1 VKLFHLSSGH
11 FPLTPNSR
19 KEKIMK
25 KGIFTAV
32 VILMFLFAATAWSG
46 EEPEYYNSI
55 TDVPG
60 IEVGQYTDKEA
71 LTGTT
76 VILARGGAVGGVDV
90 RGSAPGTR
98 ETDLLNPI
106 NLVDRVNAVVLSGGS
121 AYGLAATDGVM
132 TCLEDQGIG
141 WPVGGGNVVPI
152 VPSAILFD
160 PGRCDTNFRDR
171 PTAEFGLKACLAV
184 DSGPVAQGNVGA
196 GMGARA
202 GGLKGGIGTASTDLG
217 GGVIV
222 GAIVAV
228 NAVGSTVNP
237 DTGGFYAA
245 FLEVDDEFGKL
256 KLPKLSSLDKTG
268 SLLAK
273 VDPSPAK
280 NTTIAVVATNV
291 ELTKAQAQKIAQ
303 MAHDGM
309 ARAIRPSHTMF
320 DGDTIFALGTGELS
334 FDTLPGWGY
343 APSSVNRIGGAAADT
358 LSRAIVHAM
367 LKAESV
373 DDCIISYCDAYP
385 SACKGKGPKKEK
397 PKH

>member
-1 VKLFHLSSGH
+1 
-11 FPLTPNSR
+11 
-19 KEKIMK
+19 MK
-25 KGIFTAV
+25 KLLFAAI
-32 VILMFLFAATAWSG
+32 VILMFLVVATAWSG
-46 EEPEYYNSI
+46 GETKFYNAI
-55 TDVPG
+55 TDIPG
-60 IEVGQYTDKEA
+60 IEVGHYTDKKA

-121 AYGLAATDGVM
+121 AYGLAAADGVM

-141 WPVGGGNVVPI
+141 WPVGGDQVVPI

-160 PGRCDTNFRDR
+160 PGRCGTDFRVR
-171 PTAEFGLKACLAV
+171 PTAEFGLKACQAA

-196 GMGARA
+196 GMWARA
-202 GGLKGGIGTASTDLG
+202 GGLKGGIGTASTDIG
-217 GGVIV
+217 DGVIV

-237 DTGGFYAA
+237 DTGDFYAA
-245 FLEVDDEFGKL
+245 FLEVDDEFDKL
-256 KLPKLSSLDKTG
+256 KDPHWSALKKSDF
-268 SLLAK
+268 LLAK
-273 VDPSPAK
+273 VDQSPGK

-343 APSSVNRIGGAAADT
+343 APSSVNRIGSAAADA

-367 LKAESV
+367 LSAESV
-373 DDCIISYCDAYP
+373 DDCMLSYCDAYP
-385 SACKGKGPKKEK
+385 EACQDNDDDHKRKK
-397 PKH
+397 PKHKKKP

>member
-1 VKLFHLSSGH
+1 
-11 FPLTPNSR
+11 
-19 KEKIMK
+19 MK
-25 KGIFTAV
+25 KLLFTAV
-32 VILMFLFAATAWSG
+32 VILVFLVVATAWSD
-46 EEPEYYNSI
+46 EEPEYFNAI

-60 IEVGQYTDKEA
+60 IEVGHYAKKNG

-106 NLVDRVNAVVLSGGS
+106 NLVDRVHAVVLSGGS
-121 AYGLAATDGVM
+121 AYGLAAADGVM
-132 TCLEDQGIG
+132 KCLENQGIG
-141 WPVGGGNVVPI
+141 WPVGGGQVVPI
-152 VPSAILFD
+152 VPSAVLFD
-160 PGRCDTNFRDR
+160 SGRCGTNFRDR
-171 PTAEFGLKACLAV
+171 PTAKFGRKACLAV
-184 DSGPVAQGNVGA
+184 ESGPVAQGNVGA

-217 GGVIV
+217 DGVIV

-237 DTGGFYAA
+237 DTGNFYAA
-245 FLEVDDEFGKL
+245 FLEVDDEFDKL
-256 KLPKLSSLDKTG
+256 KDPHWSALKKSG

-273 VDPSPAK
+273 VDQSPGK

-320 DGDTIFALGTGELS
+320 DGDTIFALGTGEIS

-343 APSSVNRIGGAAADT
+343 APSSINRIGSAAADT

-367 LKAESV
+367 LSAESV
-373 DDCIISYCDAYP
+373 DDCMLSYCDAYP
-385 SACKGKGPKKEK
+385 EAC
-397 PKH
+397 HD

>member
-1 VKLFHLSSGH
+1 
-11 FPLTPNSR
+11 
-19 KEKIMK
+19 MK
-25 KGIFTAV
+25 KGIFAAV
-32 VILMFLFAATAWSG
+32 VILTVLFAAAAWSG
-46 EEPEYYNSI
+46 EEPEYYNAI

-60 IEVGQYTDKEA
+60 IEVGHYTDKKGV
-71 LTGTT
+71 TGTT

-121 AYGLAATDGVM
+121 AYGLAAADGVM

-160 PGRCDTNFRDR
+160 PGRCGTDFRSR
-171 PTAEFGLKACLAV
+171 PTAKFGLKACQAV

-202 GGLKGGIGTASTDLG
+202 GGLKGGIGTASVNLG
-217 GGVIV
+217 DGVIV

-237 DTGGFYAA
+237 DTGGFYAE
-245 FLEVDDEFGKL
+245 FLEVDDEFDKL
-256 KLPKLSSLDKTG
+256 KDSQWSALEKSD

-273 VDPSPAK
+273 IDPSPAK

-291 ELTKAQAQKIAQ
+291 VLTKAQAQKIAQ

-343 APSSVNRIGGAAADT
+343 APSGINRIGSAAADA

-367 LKAESV
+367 LEAESV
-373 DDCIISYCDAYP
+373 DDCMLSYCDAYP
-385 SACKGKGPKKEK
+385 EACHDKKKKPKKTK
-397 PKH
+397 KKH

>member
-1 VKLFHLSSGH
+1 MKKLF
-11 FPLTPNSR
+11 FA
-19 KEKIMK
+19 
-25 KGIFTAV
+25 AV
-32 VILMFLFAATAWSG
+32 VILMFLVVATAWSG
-46 EEPEYYNSI
+46 GETKYYNAI

-60 IEVGQYTDKEA
+60 IEVGHYTDKEG

-76 VILARGGAVGGVDV
+76 VILARDGAVGGVDV

-106 NLVDRVNAVVLSGGS
+106 NLVDIVNAVVLSGGS
-121 AYGLAATDGVM
+121 AYGLAAADGVM

-141 WPVGGGNVVPI
+141 WPVGGGQVVPI

-160 PGRCDTNFRDR
+160 PGRCGTDFRDR
-171 PTAEFGLKACLAV
+171 PTAKFGLKACQAV

-202 GGLKGGIGTASTDLG
+202 GGLKGGIGSASTDLG
-217 GGVIV
+217 DGVIV

-237 DTGGFYAA
+237 DTGDFYAA
-245 FLEVDDEFGKL
+245 FLQVDDEFDKL
-256 KLPKLSSLDKTG
+256 KDPHWSALKKSG

-273 VDPSPAK
+273 VDQSPGK

-343 APSSVNRIGGAAADT
+343 APSSVNRIGSAAADT

-367 LKAESV
+367 LSAESV
-373 DDCIISYCDAYP
+373 DDCILSYCDAYP
-385 SACKGKGPKKEK
+385 EACQEKDDHHKKK
-397 PKH
+397 RPKHKKKP